1 MSAQAASTA
10 REIEDVGAS
19 DAQDVGAG
27 DAPPGSRPASKAPTR
42 ALRRTL
48 RYLRPYWLAT
58 LGALVAL
65 CLVSAANLLIPQ
77 LIHLAIDQ
85 GITAGRGRALWL
97 ATFGLA
103 AVALIR
109 ALFTFAQGY
118 LAERASHHVAY
129 DLRDA
134 LFARIEA
141 LSFSYHDR
149 AQTGQ
154 LLTRLTDDVEQ
165 IRRFI
170 NGGVIQCIAAII
182 MLCGSAVFLLM
193 LNWRMA
199 LIALT
204 TIPVI
209 LFLLLR
215 MVQRVSPLY
224 VQAQQKLDHLNTIL
238 REDLVGTRVIR
249 AFLREAYENARYGRA
264 NGELLDKNLAT
275 VRAVSQT
282 FPLVIFCS
290 NLGTLAVLW
299 YGGSEVIT
307 GRLSIGEL
315 VAFNVYLTLLIFP
328 VLNIGFLAATISQAG
343 ASSLRVLE
351 ILEAPLGV
359 EDAEDAK
366 PLPRF
371 TDKIEFRDVRF
382 RYLESE
388 KEILCGVSFTVKA
401 GQSVALVGATGSGKS
416 TIINLLPRFYDAT
429 SGSVSIDG
437 QDLRNV
443 TLDSLRGQI
452 GIALQETLLFS
463 GTVREQISF
472 GKPTA
477 TQEEVEAAAVAAQ
490 ADSFIR
496 ELPQGYD
503 TVIGERGL
511 GLSGGQRQRIAIA
524 RALLIEPSILLLDES
539 TSAVDAATES
549 AIREALKEAVRR
561 RSSTVFVIARRPATL
576 RKADLILVL
585 DDGRIVAQ
593 GRHAELM
600 RESVLYKELVGAHM
614 EGEADSTPDGFL
626 RELSAALP
634 EHAYEGNE
642 S

>member
-10 REIEDVGAS
+10 RELEDVGTN
-19 DAQDVGAG
+19 DAQEVGTS
-27 DAPPGSRPASKAPTR
+27 DAPPSHPASKAPLR

-58 LGALVAL
+58 LGALLSL

-85 GITAGRGRALWL
+85 GITAGQGRALWL

-103 AVALIR
+103 SVALMR
-109 ALFTFAQGY
+109 AIFTFAQGY

-165 IRRFI
+165 ICRFI

-182 MLCGSAVFLLM
+182 MLFGSAVLLLM

-224 VQAQQKLDHLNTIL
+224 VQAQQKLDNLNTIL
-238 REDLVGTRVIR
+238 REDLVGTRVVR
-249 AFLREAYENARYGRA
+249 AFMREGYENARYGRA
-264 NGELLDKNLAT
+264 NSELLDKNLTT

-290 NLGTLAVLW
+290 NLGALAVLW

-328 VLNIGFLAATISQAG
+328 VLNIGFLAASISQAG

-359 EDAEDAK
+359 EDAEDAQ

-382 RYLESE
+382 RYFESE
-388 KEILCGVSFTVKA
+388 REILCGVSFTVKA

-437 QDLRNV
+437 HDLRAV
-443 TLDSLRGQI
+443 TLHSLRSQI
-452 GIALQETLLFS
+452 GIVLQETLLFS
-463 GTVREQISF
+463 GTVREQITF
-472 GKPTA
+472 GKPAA
-477 TQEEVEAAAVAAQ
+477 TQEEVEAAALAAQ
-490 ADSFIR
+490 ADAFIR

-503 TVIGERGL
+503 TIIGERGV

-539 TSAVDAATES
+539 TSAVDAETES
-549 AIREALKEAVRR
+549 AIRAALAESARR
-561 RSSTVFVIARRPATL
+561 RSSTVFVIARRLATL
-576 RKADLILVL
+576 RRADLILLL
-585 DDGRIVAQ
+585 DGGRIAAQ
-593 GRHAELM
+593 GTHAELM
-600 RESVLYKELVGAHM
+600 RDSVLYNALVGAQM
-614 EGEADSTPDGFL
+614 EGEEDSTPDGAQ
-626 RELSAALP
+626 EINEALP
-634 EHAYEGNE
+634 EYAYAQENE

>member
-1 MSAQAASTA
+1 MSAQAASA
-10 REIEDVGAS
+10 EREFVDVR
-19 DAQDVGAG
+19 AG
-27 DAPPGSRPASKAPTR
+27 DAPPAARPKSKAPAR

-48 RYLRPYWLAT
+48 GYLRPYWLET

-77 LIHLAIDQ
+77 LIHFAIDE
-85 GITAGRGRALWL
+85 GIAAGQGRALSF
-97 ATFGLA
+97 ATFGLV
-103 AVALIR
+103 AVALMR
-109 ALFTFAQGY
+109 AVCTFAQGY
-118 LAERASHHVAY
+118 LAERASHNVAF

-170 NGGVIQCIAAII
+170 QGGVIQFIAAII
-182 MLCGSAVFLLM
+182 MLVGSASLLFM
-193 LNWRMA
+193 LNWRLA

-204 TIPVI
+204 SIPVI

-224 VQAQQKLDHLNTIL
+224 VQAQQKLDNLNTIL

-249 AFLREAYENARYGRA
+249 ACLREAYENARYGAA
-264 NGELLDKNLAT
+264 NTELLDKNLTT
-275 VRAVSQT
+275 VRAISQA
-282 FPLVIFCS
+282 FPLVIFFS

-299 YGGSEVIT
+299 YGGSEVIS
-307 GRLSIGEL
+307 GRLSIGAL

-328 VLNIGFLAATISQAG
+328 VLNIGFLAASISQAG

-359 EDAEDAK
+359 EDAADAK
-366 PLPRF
+366 PLPRC

-382 RYLESE
+382 RYPGSE
-388 KEILCGVSFTVKA
+388 KEILCGVSFTVEA
-401 GQSVALVGATGSGKS
+401 GQTVALVGATGSGKS
-416 TIINLLPRFYDAT
+416 TIINLVPRFYDAT

-437 QDLRNV
+437 QDLREV
-443 TLDSLRGQI
+443 TLASLRSQI
-452 GIALQETLLFS
+452 GIVLQETILLS
-463 GTVREQISF
+463 GTVREQITF
-472 GKPTA
+472 GKPEA

-496 ELPQGYD
+496 DLPQGYD
-503 TVIGERGL
+503 TIIGERGV
-511 GLSGGQRQRIAIA
+511 GLSGGQRQRISIA

-539 TSAVDAATES
+539 TSAVDAETES
-549 AIREALKEAVRR
+549 AIREGLAESVRR
-561 RSSTVFVIARRPATL
+561 RSSTVFVITRRPATL
-576 RKADLILVL
+576 RNADLILLL
-585 DDGRIVAQ
+585 DDGCIAAR
-593 GRHAELM
+593 GTHAELM
-600 RESVLYKELVGAHM
+600 RESALYNEIVGAQ
-614 EGEADSTPDGFL
+614 EVSE
-626 RELSAALP
+626 ALP
-634 EHAYEGNE
+634 EYAYAQENE

>member
-1 MSAQAASTA
+1 M
-10 REIEDVGAS
+10 
-19 DAQDVGAG
+19 
-27 DAPPGSRPASKAPTR
+27 R

-48 RYLRPYWLAT
+48 FYLRPYWLAT

-65 CLVSAANLLIPQ
+65 CVVSAANLLTPR
-77 LIHLAIDQ
+77 LIHLAIDK
-85 GITAGRGRALWL
+85 GIAAGQGRALLL
-97 ATFGLA
+97 ATCGLA
-103 AVALIR
+103 SVALVR
-109 ALFTFAQGY
+109 SLFTFAQGY

-165 IRRFI
+165 IRRFMG
-170 NGGVIQCIAAII
+170 GGVIQCIASII
-182 MLCGSAVFLLM
+182 MLFGSAVLLLM
-193 LNWRMA
+193 LNWRLA

-224 VQAQQKLDHLNTIL
+224 VQAQQKLDRLNTIL
-238 REDLVGTRVIR
+238 REDLTGTRVIR
-249 AFLREAYENARYGRA
+249 AFVREAYESARYGRA

-307 GRLSIGEL
+307 GRLSIGAL

-328 VLNIGFLAATISQAG
+328 ILSIGFLAASISQAG

-351 ILEAPLGV
+351 ILEAPLGAV
-359 EDAEDAK
+359 DASDAT

-371 TDKIEFRDVRF
+371 TDTIEFRDVRF
-382 RYLESE
+382 RYPGSE

-401 GQSVALVGATGSGKS
+401 GQTVALVGATGSGKS

-437 QDLRNV
+437 RDLRAV
-443 TLDSLRGQI
+443 TLASLRSQI
-452 GIALQETLLFS
+452 GIVLQETRLFS
-463 GTVREQISF
+463 GTVREQITF
-472 GKPTA
+472 GKPDA
-477 TQEEVEAAAVAAQ
+477 TQDEVEAASVAAQ

-496 ELPQGYD
+496 DLPQGYD
-503 TVIGERGL
+503 TMIGERGV
-511 GLSGGQRQRIAIA
+511 GLSGGQRQRISIA

-549 AIREALKEAVRR
+549 AIREALAESVRR
-561 RSSTVFVIARRPATL
+561 RSSTIFVITRRPATL

-585 DDGRIVAQ
+585 DAGRIAAQ
-593 GRHAELM
+593 GKHAELL
-600 RESVLYKELVGAHM
+600 RESMLYNELVGAPM
-614 EGEADSTPDGFL
+614 EGEADSALDGV
-626 RELSAALP
+626 RAINEALP
-634 EHAYEGNE
+634 LYAYAQGDE

>member
-10 REIEDVGAS
+10 REFEDLGAEDVSAS
-19 DAQDVGAG
+19 DAQ
-27 DAPPGSRPASKAPTR
+27 PGPSPASKAPTR
-42 ALRRTL
+42 ALRRSL
-48 RYLRPYWLAT
+48 GYLRPYWLAT
-58 LGALVAL
+58 LGALLAL

-77 LIHLAIDQ
+77 LIHFAIDK
-85 GITAGRGRALWL
+85 GITAGQGRALWL
-97 ATFGLA
+97 ATFGLVS
-103 AVALIR
+103 VALMR
-109 ALFTFAQGY
+109 ALFTFLQGY
-118 LAERASHHVAY
+118 LAERASHNVAY
-129 DLRDA
+129 DLRNA

-170 NGGVIQCIAAII
+170 GGGVIQCIAAVI
-182 MLCGSAVFLLM
+182 MLFGSAILLLM
-193 LNWRMA
+193 LNWRLA

-224 VQAQQKLDHLNTIL
+224 VQAQQKLDQLNTIL
-238 REDLVGTRVIR
+238 REDLVGTRVVR
-249 AFLREAYENARYGRA
+249 AFVREAYENARYGTVNR
-264 NGELLDKNLAT
+264 ELLDRNLT
-275 VRAVSQT
+275 TLRAVSQT
-282 FPLVIFCS
+282 FPLVILFS

-299 YGGSEVIT
+299 YGGSEVIA
-307 GRLSIGEL
+307 GRLSIGAL

-328 VLNIGFLAATISQAG
+328 VLNIGFLAASISQAG

-359 EDAEDAK
+359 EETEDAK

-371 TDKIEFRDVRF
+371 TDRIEFRDVRF
-382 RYLESE
+382 RYPGSE

-401 GQSVALVGATGSGKS
+401 GQTVALVGATGSGKS

-429 SGSVSIDG
+429 SGSISIDG
-437 QDLRNV
+437 QDLRAV
-443 TLDSLRGQI
+443 TLDSLRSQI
-452 GIALQETLLFS
+452 GIVLQETRLFS
-463 GTVREQISF
+463 GTVREQITF
-472 GKPTA
+472 GKAGA
-477 TQEEVEAAAVAAQ
+477 TREEVERAAVAAQ

-496 ELPQGYD
+496 DLPRGYD
-503 TVIGERGL
+503 TVIGERGT
-511 GLSGGQRQRIAIA
+511 GLSGGQRQRISIA

-539 TSAVDAATES
+539 TSAVDAETES
-549 AIREALKEAVRR
+549 AIREALAESARR
-561 RSSTVFVIARRPATL
+561 RRSTVFVITRRPATL

-585 DDGRIVAQ
+585 DGGCIAAQ
-593 GRHAELM
+593 GKHSELM
-600 RESVLYKELVGAHM
+600 RESVLYNELVGAQT
-614 EGEADSTPDGFL
+614 EGNE
-626 RELSAALP
+626 ALP
-634 EHAYEGNE
+634 EYAYAQENE